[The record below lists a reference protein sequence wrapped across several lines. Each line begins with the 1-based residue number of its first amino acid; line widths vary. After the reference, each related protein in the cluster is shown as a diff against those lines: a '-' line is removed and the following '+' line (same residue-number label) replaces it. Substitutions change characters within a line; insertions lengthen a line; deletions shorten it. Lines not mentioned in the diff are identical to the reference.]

1 MKLSNFLFTAILL
14 VISFVLGGFYFQDYV
29 YSFISSNTK
38 LSNHLE
44 TNSLQRVYNFLK
56 EEYLYPDK
64 MNDKSLAEIGATKG
78 LVDSL
83 DDPYT
88 VYFSKDE
95 YQSFS
100 ESLDGQFEGIGA
112 EIGIKDG
119 QLIIVT
125 PITGNPASKAGLLA
139 GDAIITING
148 ESTLGTSVE
157 AAVTQIRGKKGT
169 EVKLEIAREGQ
180 TEIKEFVIVRDII
193 DVPNIK
199 VTEKDGVGIIALA
212 QFQVDTAKELDQ
224 EILKFKEKG
233 IKNIIVDLR
242 NNPGGYLQ
250 SAVEVVELFTPK
262 GSIAVIEKGRD
273 SNMMTELKTKKAPKY
288 EDIKLVILV
297 NQGSA
302 SASEIV
308 AGALRDLKD
317 IELVGQKTFGKGLV
331 QSTKEFSDG
340 SVLKYT
346 IAEWFTPSGN
356 ALNKDGIKPDFEV
369 ELTSEDIQADKDPQI
384 DKAIERIKTK

>member
-308 AGALRDLKD
+308 AGALKDLKD

-356 ALNKDGIKPDFEV
+356 ALNKEGIKPDFEV

>member
-199 VTEKDGVGIIALA
+199 VTEKDGVAGFRKRERSTPVLGCLVTMSGIQSSLI
-212 QFQVDTAKELDQ
+212 
-224 EILKFKEKG
+224 G
-233 IKNIIVDLR
+233 I
-242 NNPGGYLQ
+242 
-250 SAVEVVELFTPK
+250 
-262 GSIAVIEKGRD
+262 
-273 SNMMTELKTKKAPKY
+273 
-288 EDIKLVILV
+288 
-297 NQGSA
+297 
-302 SASEIV
+302 
-308 AGALRDLKD
+308 
-317 IELVGQKTFGKGLV
+317 
-331 QSTKEFSDG
+331 
-340 SVLKYT
+340 
-346 IAEWFTPSGN
+346 
-356 ALNKDGIKPDFEV
+356 
-369 ELTSEDIQADKDPQI
+369 
-384 DKAIERIKTK
+384 RIRI

>member
-1 MKLSNFLFTAILL
+1 MKLSNFLFTALLL

-64 MNDKSLAEIGATKG
+64 MNDKSSAEIGATKG
-78 LVDSL
+78 LVESL
-83 DDPYT
+83 EDPYT

-95 YQSFS
+95 YKSFS
-100 ESLDGQFEGIGA
+100 ESLDGKFEGIGA

-119 QLIIVT
+119 QLIIIT
-125 PITGNPASKAGLLA
+125 PIIGNPASKAGLLA

-148 ESTLGTSVE
+148 ESTFDTSVE
-157 AAVTQIRGKKGT
+157 AAVTKIRGEKGT

-199 VTEKDGVGIIALA
+199 VTEKDGVGIISLA
-212 QFQVDTAKELDQ
+212 QFQVDTAQELDQ
-224 EILKFKEKG
+224 EILKFKEKD
-233 IKNIIVDLR
+233 IKNIVLDLR

-250 SAVEVVELFTPK
+250 AAVEVVELFTPK

-273 SNMMTELKTKKAPKY
+273 SNMMTELKTKRAPKY

-356 ALNKDGIKPDFEV
+356 ALNKEGIKPDFEV

-384 DKAIERIKTK
+384 DKAIERIKAK